1 MSILRLTWGKV
12 RLGAWDQYESMY
24 KNKVEPTVKTI
35 KGLQVRE
42 LLRSTE
48 DPDEGISVTLWETE
62 EDMINYEKS
71 ELIQSITKEAE
82 PLYRGE
88 YWIKKFNYDP
98 DKLLRS

>member
-1 MSILRLTWGKV
+1 MPYLRLTWGKL
-12 RLGAWDQYESMY
+12 RLGAWDQYESMH
-24 KNKVEPTVKTI
+24 KKTVEPTVKTI
-35 KGLQVRE
+35 KGLQMRE

-62 EDMINYEKS
+62 EDMNNYEGS
-71 ELIQSITKEAE
+71 ELHQSIAKESE

-88 YWIKKFNYDP
+88 YWVKKFYYDP